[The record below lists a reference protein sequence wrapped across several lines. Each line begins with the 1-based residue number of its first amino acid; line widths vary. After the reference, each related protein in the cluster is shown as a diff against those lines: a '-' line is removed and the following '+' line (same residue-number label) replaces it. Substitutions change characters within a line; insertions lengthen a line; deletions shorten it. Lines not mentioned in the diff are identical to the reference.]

1 MLNMAVFC
9 RFWRMTPPEYY
20 ALDPLELRAMLR
32 VMDEEARAMKR
43 ARAQRGRR

>member
-9 RFWRMTPPEYY
+9 RYWRMTPPEYY
-20 ALDPLELRAMLR
+20 ALDPLELTAMLR

-43 ARAQRGRR
+43 ARARGRR